1 MVPFYKLVSNLNE
14 LDFEVAVAIPS
25 IANEF
30 SLTVKI
36 NSIRQTYKD
45 EEEIKFVINVLKIC
59 FEKASPSELVFWQAY
74 GELKDINVKL
84 TKDNVKDFNLNSVI
98 KLLKTNSIIIKENPI
113 EMQTLLKE
121 EDDKW
126 RFFLPL
132 DGSDTVIEAI
142 RTMNLLKESKNNT
155 FNSVEWV
162 VGFLGVNQY
171 YSAPLL
177 FLIKNAAIYLVITD
191 FVDTLILTDGVRKNK
206 LTEIDFK
213 TKFNGLL
220 TIDSLN
226 QTFCTDKANYAVDLY
241 NKLNIRQM
249 KRKNFEQFPFRNSV
263 DDKII
268 NDALNSIR
276 SFVNKTNQDEKCLK
290 DSLNKIPSND
300 HKNFAIK
307 RYYFSVI
314 EELKKSSY
322 NANFHKLKDQLDTL
336 HIIDDI
342 KKSIEIGELIS
353 QFNKNEIE
361 YLMSNKRFV
370 FIFGSDLINQ
380 IKSKKQS
387 ELQNH
392 NIIFYLVLLIN
403 MFY

>member
-1 MVPFYKLVSNLNE
+1 MPFYNLVSKLIE

-30 SLTVKI
+30 LLTVKI
-36 NSIRQTYKD
+36 NSKSQTYKD
-45 EEEIKFVINVLKIC
+45 EEEITFVLNVLKIC
-59 FEKASPSELVFWQAY
+59 FEEASPSELVFWQAY
-74 GELKDINVKL
+74 GELKDIDVKL
-84 TKDNVKDFNLNSVI
+84 TKDNLKDFNLNSVI
-98 KLLKTNSIIIKENPI
+98 ELLKTNSIIIKENPI
-113 EMQTLLKE
+113 EMQTLLKKK
-121 EDDKW
+121 DGKW

-132 DGSDTVIEAI
+132 DGPDTVIEAI

-162 VGFLGVNQY
+162 VGFLGVNHY
-171 YSAPLL
+171 NSAPLL
-177 FLIKNAAIYLVITD
+177 FLIKNAAIHLVITD
-191 FVDTLILTDGVRKNK
+191 FVDTLILADGVKQDK

-213 TKFNGLL
+213 TKFDGLL

-263 DDKII
+263 DEKII

-276 SFVNKTNQDEKCLK
+276 SFVNKTNQDEKFLK
-290 DSLNKIPSND
+290 DSLDKIPSND
-300 HKNFAIK
+300 HKKFAA
-307 RYYFSVI
+307 RTDFFSVI
-314 EELKKSSY
+314 EELKKSFY
-322 NANFHKLKDQLDTL
+322 NDNFHKLKDHLDTL
-336 HIIDDI
+336 QSIDDI
-342 KKSIEIGELIS
+342 RISIEIGELIS
-353 QFNKNEIE
+353 KFNKTEIE
-361 YLMSNKRFV
+361 YLLSNKRFV

-387 ELQNH
+387 KLQNH
-392 NIIFYLVLLIN
+392 YIIIYLVFLIN
-403 MFY
+403 NIL